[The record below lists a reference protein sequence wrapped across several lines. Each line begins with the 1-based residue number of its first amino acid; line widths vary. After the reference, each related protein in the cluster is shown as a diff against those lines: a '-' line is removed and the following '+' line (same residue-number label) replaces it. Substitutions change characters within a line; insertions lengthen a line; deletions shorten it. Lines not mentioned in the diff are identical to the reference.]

1 MRRDG
6 RRRQDLGIWIAINT
20 ILKSLEIRIILR
32 KGTLKEQSEKLGK
45 KGIHEVLGKK

>member
-20 ILKSLEIRIILR
+20 MLKSLEIRIILT

-45 KGIHEVLGKK
+45 KGIREVLGKK